1 MASEHDALELE
12 LRLIPGVR
20 MVAFGERS
28 NVLLVQI
35 GVGEDA
41 DEHELR
47 QRAATVARAHL
58 DEPHV
63 VEVVGEGVREGE
75 RVRVLAVIV
84 LPDQE
89 VEVHL
94 AKGGRRT
101 IGRYRSDDEINAAVG
116 GALEA
121 LEALGLEVP
130 FSPGW
135 SGPLPDPSGQAIA
148 VSLEA
153 VDGATIR
160 WGVAVG
166 PSPAEAAVRATLD
179 ALNRHLD
186 APGATPPD
194 AARR

>member
-1 MASEHDALELE
+1 MTSAHDALELE

-20 MVAFGERS
+20 MVGFGER
-28 NVLLVQI
+28 NDVFLVQV
-35 GVGEDA
+35 GVGA
-41 DEHELR
+41 DVDEYELR
-47 QRAATVARAHL
+47 HRATAVAAAHL

-63 VEVVGEGVREGE
+63 VELVGEGGREGE

-84 LPDQE
+84 LPDLE

-94 AKGGRRT
+94 AKGGLRT
-101 IGRYRSDDEINAAVG
+101 IGRRRSDDEISAAVG
-116 GALEA
+116 SVLEA
-121 LEALGLEVP
+121 LEALGLDVP
-130 FSPGW
+130 FTPGW

-153 VDGATIR
+153 MGGASVR

-179 ALNRHLD
+179 ALNRHL
-186 APGATPPD
+186 AATPP
-194 AARR
+194 A

>member
-1 MASEHDALELE
+1 MAEVFDALEQE

-20 MVAFGERS
+20 IVAFGTRHD
-28 NVLLVQI
+28 VLLVQL
-35 GVGEDA
+35 GVGEEA

-47 QRAATVARAHL
+47 QRAAAVAGAHL

-63 VEVVGEGVREGE
+63 VEVIGEGEREGE

-84 LPDQE
+84 LEDRE

-94 AKGGRRT
+94 AKGARRT
-101 IGRYRSDDEINAAVG
+101 IGRHRSDDEVDAAVG

-121 LEALGLEVP
+121 LEALGLDVP

-135 SGPLPDPSGQAIA
+135 SGRLPDPSGQAIA
-148 VSLEA
+148 VSLETA
-153 VDGATIR
+153 DGATVR

-166 PSPAEAAVRATLD
+166 PSAAEAAVRATLD
-179 ALNRHLD
+179 ALNRHLSTPRTP
-186 APGATPPD
+186 AP
-194 AARR
+194 

>member
-1 MASEHDALELE
+1 MSSAHDALELE

-20 MVAFGERS
+20 VVGFGER
-28 NVLLVQI
+28 NDVFLVQV
-35 GVGEDA
+35 GVGEDV

-47 QRAATVARAHL
+47 HRATALAAAHL

-63 VEVVGEGVREGE
+63 VEVIGEWGREGE

-84 LPDQE
+84 LPDLE

-101 IGRYRSDDEINAAVG
+101 IGRRRSRDEVSSAVG
-116 GALEA
+116 SVLEA
-121 LEALGLEVP
+121 LEALGLDVP
-130 FSPGW
+130 FTPGW

-153 VDGATIR
+153 TVGASIR

-179 ALNRHLD
+179 ALNRHL
-186 APGATPPD
+186 AATRPP
-194 AARR
+194 A

>member
-1 MASEHDALELE
+1 VASPHDALESE

-20 MVAFGERS
+20 MVAFGQR
-28 NVLLVQI
+28 NGVLLVQI
-35 GVGEDA
+35 GVGEEA
-41 DEHELR
+41 NEHELR
-47 QRAATVARAHL
+47 QRAATAVGAHL

-63 VEVVGEGVREGE
+63 VEVIGEGGHEGE

-84 LPDQE
+84 LPDEE

-94 AKGGRRT
+94 AKGSRRT
-101 IGRYRSDDEINAAVG
+101 IGRHRAGDEVDAAVG

-121 LEALGLEVP
+121 LSALGLDVP
-130 FSPGW
+130 FAPGW

-153 VDGATIR
+153 ADGQTVR

-166 PSPAEAAVRATLD
+166 PSPAEAAVKATLD
-179 ALNRHLD
+179 ALNRHLVGTRS
-186 APGATPPD
+186 AG
-194 AARR
+194 

>member
-1 MASEHDALELE
+1 MSRPQDALELE

-20 MVAFGERS
+20 MVAFGER
-28 NVLLVQI
+28 NDVVLVQV

-41 DEHELR
+41 NEHELR
-47 QRAATVARAHL
+47 QRAAAVAAAHL

-63 VEVVGEGVREGE
+63 VEVVGEGGREGE

-101 IGRYRSDDEINAAVG
+101 IGRRQSGDEIRAAVDSV
-116 GALEA
+116 LEA
-121 LEALGLEVP
+121 LAALGLDVP
-130 FSPGW
+130 FTPGW
-135 SGPLPDPSGQAIA
+135 SGSLPDPSGQAIA

-153 VDGATIR
+153 MDGASIR

-179 ALNRHLD
+179 ALNRHL
-186 APGATPPD
+186 AAIRPPD
-194 AARR
+194 